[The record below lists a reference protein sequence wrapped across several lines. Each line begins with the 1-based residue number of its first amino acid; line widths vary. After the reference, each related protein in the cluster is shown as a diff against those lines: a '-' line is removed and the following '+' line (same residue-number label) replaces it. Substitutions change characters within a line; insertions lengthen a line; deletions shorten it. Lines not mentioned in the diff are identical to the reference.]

1 MLGRMERRSRRAQD
15 LGTFCIALASFAP
28 AVGCRPAGEPAPQ
41 AAPPATASA
50 APAAPG
56 SASGEVTSSAPPA
69 PPAIDWARYEGEC
82 VQVEGWAGGQ
92 KIGPLLI
99 APRGSVAVA
108 LSDPRGDQAWW
119 ALPSGA
125 RVRVTGTV
133 TRRADLPV
141 FIPKP
146 GEPAV
151 QGIPVPPGT
160 DLEAARRR
168 FVLERARVTV
178 VRTPP
183 EVEAALSAAVGKDV
197 SLEGVVWSLNGHE
210 WLNHD
215 GVSIHLEGQE
225 AFAAWHGL
233 HGDAVAL
240 RGRLDRRRMPRLDQ
254 IVLKANPDLADAF
267 VLAVRALEPAPERP
281 ITRCSNEP

>member
-1 MLGRMERRSRRAQD
+1 MLGRMERRARRTPWYTAA
-15 LGTFCIALASFAP
+15 FLACFAA

-41 AAPPATASA
+41 AAPPATTA
-50 APAAPG
+50 AAAARR
-56 SASGEVTSSAPPA
+56 SASHEAATSAPPE
-69 PPAIDWARYEGEC
+69 PPAIDWSRPEGEC

-92 KIGPLLI
+92 KIGPLLVM
-99 APRGSVAVA
+99 PRGSIAVA
-108 LSDPRGDQAWW
+108 LADPRGDEAWW

-125 RVRVTGTV
+125 RVGAEGVV

-141 FIPKP
+141 FVPKP
-146 GEPAV
+146 GEPEV

-168 FVLERARVTV
+168 FVLERARVTLI
-178 VRTPP
+178 RTPAD
-183 EVEAALSAAVGKDV
+183 VEAALSAAIGKDV
-197 SLEGVVWSLNGHE
+197 SLEGVVLALNGHE

-225 AFAAWHGL
+225 AVDAWHGV
-233 HGDAVAL
+233 HGRAVSL

-254 IVLKANPDLADAF
+254 IVLKAHPDLADAF
-267 VLAVRALEPAPERP
+267 VLAVRALAPAPERP
-281 ITRCSNEP
+281 ITRCPNEP